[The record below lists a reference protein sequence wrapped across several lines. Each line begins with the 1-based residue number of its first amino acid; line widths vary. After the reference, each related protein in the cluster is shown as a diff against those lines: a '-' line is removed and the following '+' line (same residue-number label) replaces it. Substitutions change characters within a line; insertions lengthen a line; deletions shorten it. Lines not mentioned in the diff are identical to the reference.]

1 MVKQPY
7 PNDLTD
13 EQWRIVEP
21 FVAQGRRG
29 AKRKVDT
36 REVVNAILYLLRSGV
51 GWRSLPHDYPT
62 WYKVN
67 YYYNRWRR
75 DGTLVRLHDT
85 LHGQVRLQAG
95 REPSPSAG
103 ILDSQSVKT
112 TEKGG
117 PAVTTQARR

>member
-1 MVKQPY
+1 MVKQLY
-7 PNDLTD
+7 PGDLTD

-36 REVVNAILYLLRSGV
+36 REVVNAILYLLRNGV
-51 GWRSLPHDYPT
+51 GWRALPHDYPT
-62 WYKVN
+62 WYSVN

-75 DGTLVRLHDT
+75 DGTLEHLHES
-85 LHGQVRLQAG
+85 LHEQVRLQAG
-95 REPSPSAG
+95 REPTPSAG
-103 ILDSQSVKT
+103 ILDTQSVKT

-117 PAVTTQARR
+117 PAVTTPARR